1 MGRRLKMTDERRKNI
16 LDILNSNDEPITGT
30 HLAKKFNVSRQ
41 VIVQDIAVLRAKGIN
56 IMATSNGYYISK
68 VDKDERNI
76 KTVLCKHEGYES
88 IEEELRIMIDMGA
101 KVLDVIV
108 IHPVYGEIRCPLMVN
123 SRYDMDKFTKKVK
136 DAKAE
141 PLASLTDGEHI
152 HTIEVPNDEVYEI
165 ILKKLNEAGFLVK
178 D

>member
-1 MGRRLKMTDERRKNI
+1 MTEERRKSI
-16 LDILNSNDEPITGT
+16 LNILNSSDEPITGT
-30 HLAKKFNVSRQ
+30 DLAKKFDVSRQ

-56 IMATSNGYYISK
+56 IMATSNGYYILK
-68 VDKDERNI
+68 INEENRNI
-76 KTVLCKHEGYES
+76 KTVVCKHKGYGS
-88 IEEELRIMIDMGA
+88 IEDELRIMIDMGV

-108 IHPVYGEIRCPLMVN
+108 AHPVYGEIRCPLMIN
-123 SRYDMDKFTKKVK
+123 SRYNLEKFIQKVK

-141 PLASLTDGEHI
+141 PLATLTDGEHI

-165 ILKKLNEAGFLVK
+165 LLIKLNEVGFLVK